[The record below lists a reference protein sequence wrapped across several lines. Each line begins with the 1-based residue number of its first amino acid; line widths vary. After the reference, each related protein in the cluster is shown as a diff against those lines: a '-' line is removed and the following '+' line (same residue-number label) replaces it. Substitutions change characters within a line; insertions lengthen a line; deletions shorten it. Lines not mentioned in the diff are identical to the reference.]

1 MIVFNY
7 SKKGIVSKKH
17 ICYFTEVKNDGIYL
31 KEVVELTIRH
41 PEAPEDAYVKKMDYE
56 IVCKT
61 DRVDNSERSAHIF
74 LLDYAQR
81 NTRNTMRDNPKST

>member
-41 PEAPEDAYVKKMDYE
+41 PEVPEDAYVK
-56 IVCKT
+56 KT